1 MVKPDRVPADRPE
14 PLTLATNALVEDVVL
29 DLVKL
34 VGEAS
39 AGLGHRCHDWLDV
52 DIEQLHRGQ
61 DAATFHGGITGDV
74 QSENRMPSTARE
86 QARAHDEMQGT
97 AGVDPKAFADLP
109 DEIGHD
115 ATDMARLDDEA
126 LVWVAGKGR
135 RQGEVGRG
143 PPSSF
148 RIGKR
153 ASFRLKCSQVN
164 ASPKLPGADSA
175 SPWSTR

>member
-1 MVKPDRVPADRPE
+1 VKPDRVPADRPE

-34 VGEAS
+34 VGKAS

-115 ATDMARLDDEA
+115 AADMARLDDEA

-143 PPSSF
+143 AL
-148 RIGKR
+148 R
-153 ASFRLKCSQVN
+153 RLE
-164 ASPKLPGADSA
+164 SA
-175 SPWSTR
+175 SARLSG